1 MKGKNLLSSLVIC
14 GMISATATCLIVRS
28 SITASADCFTPG
40 CLARTNCARWP
51 PGQQVT
57 VYINENDFNP
67 TEQAAIKEAFTNWQN
82 SQEGVSGV
90 TFNFVTVTA
99 PPDQSSSNY
108 QYVQR
113 SSQSGGGETNIDEHA
128 TSNGHQVNQFR
139 YRAKVKDTHDAQLGR
154 WAWDVFLLKD

>member
-1 MKGKNLLSSLVIC
+1 
-14 GMISATATCLIVRS
+14 
-28 SITASADCFTPG
+28 
-40 CLARTNCARWP
+40 
-51 PGQQVT
+51 VT